1 VQILLTIH
9 YLINILAFVPVIR
22 KTSSSTK
29 EDSAMSEKDY
39 SPLPT
44 PCFRFLTDKMYEKR
58 KQASL
63 EIEKL
68 VRNFNQ
74 TGKST
79 EIRRLLKVLG
89 QDLIGSPNPNWRKG
103 GAIGLASMA
112 VGLGKDSSNYSVEL
126 VQPIVSSLN
135 DQDSRVRYY
144 ASEAL
149 YNVIKVIRGDILPL
163 FNTVFDILCQLTA
176 DPDQSV
182 KSGAELIDR
191 LLKDIVTETKSFDV
205 ASFIPLLRERLYAKK
220 ALAQRFVVTWV
231 QLLNDIPSIDMLIY
245 LPELLDGLFVILSE
259 QTADIKQMTESVLS
273 EFKGKL
279 LADPSRVD
287 LTSMVEILVVQSE
300 SREPLVQLIAITWL
314 KEFVNL
320 ISQDANKSN
329 LLPFASNLL
338 SAILPCL
345 EPRIADSSDTDI
357 QRSHASQMNV
367 TEVAKALNHS
377 LMQLVTR
384 ESKRENNHN
393 LDLSLIFE
401 VLDREL
407 QRRDN
412 TTATKVAVLKWIHH
426 LHSQVPNQVQQHI
439 QRLFPALL
447 YSLRDPAEDV
457 VILDL
462 EVLARVTSS
471 SQPTAVNS
479 VNNQKDFFVKFV
491 SELIT
496 LFHQDQSLLRDR
508 GPFIIR
514 QLCLQMSSEKVFKT
528 LAELLLD
535 HSDLKFAHLMI
546 NTLNRLLFS
555 TRELED
561 LRQQLKEL
569 KTDETRT
576 LFCILYKSW
585 SHSPVATIA
594 LCLLTQNYSHA
605 LTLVTACEQLDITLE
620 FLKEIDQLVQLLE
633 SSVFAFLR
641 LHLLDSTNN
650 IELIR
655 CLYGLLMLM
664 PQTESFH
671 LLSQRLKCVPL
682 ATPLEKSKDNKD
694 SRNPRMDFDELLRH
708 FQEVQKQHE
717 VFRRHQVEEAFNQTR

>member
-1 VQILLTIH
+1 
-9 YLINILAFVPVIR
+9 
-22 KTSSSTK
+22 
-29 EDSAMSEKDY
+29 M
-39 SPLPT
+39 
-44 PCFRFLTDKMYEKR
+44 
-58 KQASL
+58 
-63 EIEKL
+63 
-68 VRNFNQ
+68 
-74 TGKST
+74 
-79 EIRRLLKVLG
+79 
-89 QDLIGSPNPNWRKG
+89 
-103 GAIGLASMA
+103 
-112 VGLGKDSSNYSVEL
+112 
-126 VQPIVSSLN
+126 
-135 DQDSRVRYY
+135 
-144 ASEAL
+144 
-149 YNVIKVIRGDILPL
+149 
-163 FNTVFDILCQLTA
+163 
-176 DPDQSV
+176 
-182 KSGAELIDR
+182 
-191 LLKDIVTETKSFDV
+191 TETKSFDV

-231 QLLNDIPSIDMLIY
+231 QLLNDIPSIDMLVY
-245 LPELLDGLFVILSE
+245 LPELMDGLFVILSE
-259 QTADIKQMTESVLS
+259 QTVEIKQMTESVLS

-345 EPRIADSSDTDI
+345 EPRVSDSSDTDI

-384 ESKRENNHN
+384 ESKRENNQD
-393 LDLSLIFE
+393 LDLSSIFE

-407 QRRDN
+407 RRQDN
-412 TTATKVAVLKWIHH
+412 TTATKVAALKWIYH
-426 LHSQVPNQVQQHI
+426 LHSQAPNMVQQHI
-439 QRLFPALL
+439 QRLFPVLL
-447 YSLRDPAEDV
+447 SVLRDPSEEV

-462 EVLARVTSS
+462 EVLARITSS
-471 SQPTAVNS
+471 SPVSSSASNTN
-479 VNNQKDFFVKFV
+479 NNQKDFFVKFV
-491 SELIT
+491 SELLT

-514 QLCLQMSSEKVFKT
+514 QLCLQMSSEKVYKT
-528 LAELLLD
+528 LAELLKD
-535 HSDLKFAHLMI
+535 YPDLKFAHLMV

-555 TRELED
+555 TRELFD
-561 LRQQLKEL
+561 LRQQLKDL

-576 LFCILYKSW
+576 LFCVLYKSW
-585 SHSPVATIA
+585 CHSPVATIS

-605 LTLVTACEQLDITLE
+605 STLVTACEQLDITLD
-620 FLKEIDQLVQLLE
+620 FLKEVDQLVQLLE
-633 SSVFAFLR
+633 SSIFAFLR
-641 LHLLDSTNN
+641 LHLLDSPNN
-650 IELIR
+650 IELLR

-664 PQTESFH
+664 PQTESFN

-682 ATPLEKSKDNKD
+682 SSPLSPSKDSKN

-708 FQEVQKQHE
+708 FQEVQRKHE
-717 VFRRHQVEEAFNQTR
+717 VFRRQLVDETFNQTR

>member
-1 VQILLTIH
+1 MT
-9 YLINILAFVPVIR
+9 
-22 KTSSSTK
+22 
-29 EDSAMSEKDY
+29 EKDY

-79 EIRRLLKVLG
+79 EIRKLLKVLG

-112 VGLGKDSSNYSVEL
+112 VGLGRDSSNYSVEL

-182 KSGAELIDR
+182 KSGAELIDK

-220 ALAQRFVVTWV
+220 PLAQRFVVTWV

-259 QTADIKQMTESVLS
+259 QTIEIKQMTESVLS

-279 LADPSRVD
+279 LADPSQVD
-287 LTSMVEILVVQSE
+287 LTSMVQVLVVQSE

-329 LLPFASNLL
+329 LLPFASSLL

-345 EPRIADSSDTDI
+345 EPRIADSADTDI

-367 TEVAKALNHS
+367 TEVSKALNHS
-377 LMQLVTR
+377 LMQSVTR
-384 ESKRENNHN
+384 ECKRENNHN
-393 LDLSLIFE
+393 LDLSSIFD
-401 VLDREL
+401 VLVREID
-407 QRRDN
+407 RRDN
-412 TTATKVAVLKWIHH
+412 TTATKVAVLKWIYH
-426 LHSQVPNQVQQHI
+426 LHSHVPNQVQQHI
-439 QRLFPALL
+439 QILFPALL
-447 YSLRDPAEDV
+447 SALRDPSEEV

-462 EVLARVTSS
+462 EVLAKVTSS
-471 SQPTAVNS
+471 NPPTAANAA
-479 VNNQKDFFVKFV
+479 NNQKDFFVKFV
-491 SELIT
+491 NELLN
-496 LFHQDQSLLRDR
+496 LFHQEQSLLRDR

-514 QLCLQMSSEKVFKT
+514 QLCLQISSEKVYKT
-528 LAELLLD
+528 FAELLKD
-535 HSDLKFAHLMI
+535 YPDLKFAHLMV

-555 TRELED
+555 TRELFD

-576 LFCILYKSW
+576 LFCVLYKSW
-585 SHSPVATIA
+585 CHSPVATIS
-594 LCLLTQNYSHA
+594 LCLLTQNYCHA
-605 LTLVTACEQLDITLE
+605 STLVTACEQLDITLE
-620 FLKEIDQLVQLLE
+620 FLREVDQLVQLLE

-641 LHLLDSTNN
+641 LHMLDTSNNVELL
-650 IELIR
+650 R
-655 CLYGLLMLM
+655 CLFGLLMLM
-664 PQTESFH
+664 PQTESFN
-671 LLSQRLKCVPL
+671 LLSQRLKCVPI
-682 ATPLEKSKDNKD
+682 TSPLEKTKNSKD

-708 FQEVQKQHE
+708 FQEVQQKHE
-717 VFRRHQVEEAFNQTR
+717 SFRRQVVEEAFNQTR

>member
-1 VQILLTIH
+1 
-9 YLINILAFVPVIR
+9 
-22 KTSSSTK
+22 
-29 EDSAMSEKDY
+29 
-39 SPLPT
+39 
-44 PCFRFLTDKMYEKR
+44 MYEKR

-79 EIRRLLKVLG
+79 EIRKLLKVLG

-112 VGLGKDSSNYSVEL
+112 VGLGKDSSNYVVEL

-149 YNVIKVIRGDILPL
+149 YNVIKVIRGDILPH

-205 ASFIPLLRERLYAKK
+205 SAFIPLLRERLYAKK

-231 QLLNDIPSIDMLIY
+231 QLLNDIPSIDMLVY
-245 LPELLDGLFVILSE
+245 LPELLDGLFVILTE
-259 QTADIKQMTESVLS
+259 QTVEIKQMTESVLS

-279 LADPSRVD
+279 LSDPSKVD
-287 LTSMVEILVVQSE
+287 LTSMVQILVIHSD

-320 ISQDANKSN
+320 ISQDANKTN

-345 EPRIADSSDTDI
+345 EPRISDASDTEI

-384 ESKRENNHN
+384 ESKRENNQE
-393 LDLSLIFE
+393 LDLSSIFQ

-407 QRRDN
+407 RRTDN
-412 TTATKVAVLKWIHH
+412 TTATKVAVLRWIHH
-426 LHSQVPNQVQQHI
+426 LHSQVPNQVQQHV
-439 QRLFPALL
+439 QRLFPVLL
-447 YSLRDPAEDV
+447 SVLRDHSEEV

-462 EVLARVTSS
+462 EVLASVTSDS
-471 SQPTAVNS
+471 GSTN
-479 VNNQKDFFVKFV
+479 NNQTDFFVKFV
-491 SELIT
+491 KELIS

-514 QLCLQMSSEKVFKT
+514 QLCHQMTAEKVYKT
-528 LAELLLD
+528 LAELLKD
-535 HSDLKFAHLMI
+535 FDDLKFAHVMV

-555 TRELED
+555 TRELFD

-576 LFCILYKSW
+576 LFCVLYKSW
-585 SHSPVATIA
+585 CHSPVATIS

-605 LTLVTACEQLDITLE
+605 SSLVSACEQLDITLE
-620 FLKEIDQLVQLLE
+620 FLREVDQLVQLLE

-641 LHLLDSTNN
+641 LHLLEDPNN
-650 IELIR
+650 IQLLR

-671 LLSQRLKCVPL
+671 LLSNRLKCVPI
-682 ATPLEKSKDNKD
+682 TGPLNDAKTDQNKSH
-694 SRNPRMDFDELLRH
+694 NPRMDFNDLLRH
-708 FQEVQKQHE
+708 FQEIQRRHDH
-717 VFRRHQVEEAFNQTR
+717 FRRRLVDDVFNQTR